1 MFKHFSCQQ
10 IAPAFHRGAVEFVV
24 DRVVV
29 VHKAC
34 FFHHPAAGGV
44 GGGMAAGQPAAVRVG
59 EPVRHDGAESL
70 GGEAFVPPLP
80 ADAVARLPDAVGQVQ
95 PRPLSLLLRLP
106 GRELYRLMEPNTCPV
121 AFSTM
126 AHW

>member
-44 GGGMAAGQPAAVRVG
+44 CLGMAAGEPAAVCILK
-59 EPVRHDGAESL
+59 PV
-70 GGEAFVPPLP
+70 F
-80 ADAVARLPDAVGQVQ
+80 
-95 PRPLSLLLRLP
+95 
-106 GRELYRLMEPNTCPV
+106 YCC
-121 AFSTM
+121 F
-126 AHW
+126 